1 MINEIVFIDKT
12 GLEDAINF
20 RNITFEI
27 IDGYYFD
34 EGHNEN
40 INKTI
45 KHLYSKR
52 IELKKMKNPAQI
64 VIKELMNSMYG
75 KTILKPIQTETIVK
89 TSKDYEKY
97 ISFNYNF
104 IESSIKVGDRY
115 YIKKIKSVLNHFNYV
130 HCGVEILSMSKR
142 VMNEVMVLADDNK
155 LNIWYQDTDSMHIN
169 YEEVETLAKLFKES
183 IIGN

>member
-20 RNITFEI
+20 QNITFEI

-40 INKTI
+40 INKII

-75 KTILKPIQTETIVK
+75 KTILKPIETETIVK
-89 TSKDYEKY
+89 TIKYYDY
-97 ISFNYNF
+97 
-104 IESSIKVGDRY
+104 
-115 YIKKIKSVLNHFNYV
+115 
-130 HCGVEILSMSKR
+130 
-142 VMNEVMVLADDNK
+142 
-155 LNIWYQDTDSMHIN
+155 
-169 YEEVETLAKLFKES
+169 
-183 IIGN
+183 